1 MMKFL
6 KKIFGIRD
14 RFDSKDLVEE
24 TRVIESD
31 GTVDRV
37 SPPEDEKNFSDY
49 YLKGILRSYMKRGLI
64 KEYPYLKKWVD
75 GVEEKEFSD
84 KVEFNPEA
92 ITAESESI
100 KTLKNVWRTRYYTT
114 EDRNLQKFMTEK

>member
-1 MMKFL
+1 MKFL

-37 SPPEDEKNFSDY
+37 SPPEDGKNFSDY

>member
-1 MMKFL
+1 MKFL

-14 RFDSKDLVEE
+14 NKFDSKDLVEE

-37 SPPEDEKNFSDY
+37 SPPEDEKNFCDY

>member
-49 YLKGILRSYMKRGLI
+49 YLKGILRSYMKSGLI